1 MKTIKSAEI
10 VAVGTELLLG
20 QTVNTNAS
28 FLAMQLA
35 EIGIFSY
42 YQTVVGDNPERMR
55 IQIELA
61 AQRSDCVLITGG
73 LGPTKD
79 DISMAIAAEV
89 AGKKLQPHEPSR
101 RALENY
107 FKSRGRT
114 NVTDNNWKQTLMPEG
129 GIVLSNNRGT
139 APGVILPCEVKGHK
153 TVFVLLPGPPSELQ
167 PMFRESVRPYL
178 EARADQ
184 KLRNQYIR
192 MFGIGESAAES
203 AIQDLIDSQ
212 TNPTIASYVAGGDVM
227 FRVTQKITNEAE
239 PDLNAPV
246 IAKIKERLSDY
257 IYEIG
262 QRSMAEVLVDLLRAA
277 GRTVS
282 FAESCTGGLL
292 AASITDIAGSS
303 AVFKGGIVAY
313 DNSVKMQLLNVST
326 QILESEGAVSAAC
339 AKAMATGCRDVLS
352 TDYAVSVTGIAGPDG
367 GSEQKPVGLV
377 YLAIA
382 DEQGTEVLELR
393 LFGDRARI
401 REGAVRQAQNLL
413 RRRLLA

>member
-1 MKTIKSAEI
+1 MDTIRSAEI

-28 FLAMQLA
+28 YLAMQLA

-42 YQTVVGDNPERMR
+42 YQTVVGDNPNRMR
-55 IQIELA
+55 AQIEIA
-61 AQRSDCVLITGG
+61 ARRSDCVLITGG

-79 DISMAIAAEV
+79 DISMTIAVEV
-89 AGKKLQPHEPSR
+89 AGKKLIQHEPSR
-101 RALENY
+101 RALEDY
-107 FKSRGRT
+107 FKKRGRT
-114 NVTDNNWKQTLMPEG
+114 NVTDNNWKQTLMPED
-129 GIVLSNNRGT
+129 GIVLPNSKGT
-139 APGVILPCEVKGHK
+139 APGVILPCVFEGHK
-153 TVFVLLPGPPSELQ
+153 TVLILLPGPPSELQ
-167 PMFRESVRPYL
+167 PMFKKNVRPYL

-192 MFGIGESAAES
+192 MFGIGESAAEA
-203 AIQDLIDSQ
+203 AIQDLVDSQ

-227 FRVTQKITNEAE
+227 FRITQQISNENE
-239 PDLNAPV
+239 PDLNGPV
-246 IAKIKERLSDY
+246 IEAIKERLSDY
-257 IYEIG
+257 IFEIG
-262 QRSMAEVLVDLLRAA
+262 QRSMAEVVVDLLRDA

-313 DNSVKMQLLNVST
+313 DNSVKMQLLRVSE
-326 QILESEGAVSAAC
+326 QILQSEGAVSAAC
-339 AKAMATGCRDVLS
+339 AEAMATGCRDVMN

-367 GSEQKPVGLV
+367 GTEQKPVGLV

-382 DEQGTEVLELR
+382 DSQGVESVELN
-393 LFGDRARI
+393 LFGDRERI
-401 REGAVRQAQNLL
+401 RQGAVRQAQNMLW
-413 RRRLLA
+413 RRLSA